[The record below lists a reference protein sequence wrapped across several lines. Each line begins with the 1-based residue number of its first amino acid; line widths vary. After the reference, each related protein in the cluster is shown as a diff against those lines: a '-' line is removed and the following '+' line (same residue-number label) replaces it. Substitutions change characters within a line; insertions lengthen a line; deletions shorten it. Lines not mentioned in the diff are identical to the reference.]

1 MALCNMCIFQLQV
14 SQDDMETAHA
24 LEQVCDYSVEEMHS
38 HKKELVQII
47 SRHLSSDN
55 ARVLFPL
62 GKWHDFKKIGSVYAQ
77 TTAGKFWGNFLTCC
91 IRPKSA

>member
-1 MALCNMCIFQLQV
+1 
-14 SQDDMETAHA
+14 METAHA

-62 GKWHDFKKIGSVYAQ
+62 GKKHALKK
-77 TTAGKFWGNFLTCC
+77 
-91 IRPKSA
+91 

>member
-62 GKWHDFKKIGSVYAQ
+62 GKKQHIPSEKFESIPIVPVDTGKIA
-77 TTAGKFWGNFLTCC
+77 
-91 IRPKSA
+91 